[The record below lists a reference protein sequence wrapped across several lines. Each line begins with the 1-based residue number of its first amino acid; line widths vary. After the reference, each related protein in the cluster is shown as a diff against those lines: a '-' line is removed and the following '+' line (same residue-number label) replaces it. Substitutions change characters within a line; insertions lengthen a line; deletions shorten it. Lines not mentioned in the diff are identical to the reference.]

1 MEAFLQAFQI
11 LSDAEI
17 AEFIALAQ
25 SRSLAKGDFF
35 IQEGKTCQEVAYI
48 QSGILRS
55 FRQIQNG
62 EESTYC
68 LSFPDTFMTAYT
80 SFITSTPSGEN
91 IQAMQR
97 TELLIFRKSDI
108 DAFMNKHLNGL
119 KLMKFIAEQQYL
131 ALEKRVFLYQQQTA
145 KERYTEI
152 MAEYPE
158 YAEQIPL
165 QYLASYLGITPRHLS
180 RLRKEVSLAGY

>member
-1 MEAFLQAFQI
+1 MQAFLQTFQI

-17 AEFIALAQ
+17 SEFITLATP
-25 SRSLAKGDFF
+25 RSLVKGDFF
-35 IQEGKTCQEVAYI
+35 IREGKICQEVAYI

-55 FRQIQNG
+55 FRHIEKG

-80 SFITSTPSGEN
+80 SFITGAPSAEN
-91 IQAMQR
+91 IQAMQP
-97 TELLIFRKSDI
+97 TELLIIRKSDI
-108 DAFMNKHLNGL
+108 DAFMAKHLNGL

-145 KERYTEI
+145 KERYAEI
-152 MAEYPE
+152 IAGYPE
-158 YAEQIPL
+158 YAQQIPL
-165 QYLASYLGITPRHLS
+165 QYLASYLGITSRHLS
-180 RLRKEVSLAGY
+180 RLRKEIAEGF